1 MGDEE
6 KPLPWTDEEIVMHYR
21 AAKDK
26 AAIIPILADLNAV
39 TPARIKRVL
48 GRNGI
53 KTDAEHRAQGKYQTV
68 RDEKPIVRKK
78 ETKPRKPKVFI
89 VLEHGGVDYSVDD
102 IVRRIG
108 RSPTYIKA
116 RLVNV
121 DAVTFGGIEY
131 RITRYEKWGKNRGH
145 QNEVS
150 SDFLGGERNEHE

>member
-26 AAIIPILADLNAV
+26 AAIIPILADLNAA
-39 TPARIKRVL
+39 TSARIKRVL

-53 KTDAEHRAQGKYQTV
+53 KTDAEHRANGKYQTV
-68 RDEKPIVRKK
+68 RDEKPIERKK

-102 IVRRIG
+102 IVRLIG

-121 DAVTFGGIEY
+121 DAVTFGGAEY
-131 RITRYEKWGKNRGH
+131 KIIRYEKWGKNRGLSGKITTGT
-145 QNEVS
+145 EES
-150 SDFLGGERNEHE
+150 